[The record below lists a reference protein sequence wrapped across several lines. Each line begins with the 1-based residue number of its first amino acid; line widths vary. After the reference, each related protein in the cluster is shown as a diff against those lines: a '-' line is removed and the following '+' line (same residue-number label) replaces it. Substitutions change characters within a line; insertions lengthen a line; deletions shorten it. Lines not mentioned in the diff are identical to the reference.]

1 MVKRILIVGMLDSIH
16 LARWLEQFKD
26 EKLHISIFPSRKYRC
41 IHPQLWRLT
50 QSRNIAHF
58 QIVGIWPKIF
68 KFGHIDFI
76 LKEIVGKLFV
86 GSNRVNKLRKILKKN
101 DFELIHAIEIQGG
114 GYLIGSIEKNFLR
127 NSKLILTNWGSDIYY
142 FMKHS
147 EHLVLIK
154 DLLKRVDYYSAECE
168 RDYKL
173 ARDLGFRGQELACI
187 PNSGGFDVFRD
198 RLTYVKPSMRSQII
212 VKGYGGLFGRP
223 DIFIP
228 VIEKICAEFPNLNFF
243 VYSVTSDSLK
253 LIMDLPEYVRKKIK
267 YSTVERNLSR
277 VDLLNQ
283 FSKSRI
289 YIGCSE
295 SDGISTSFLESLVSG
310 SYPIQSNTSCADEW
324 IKKGA
329 VGSIVPLN
337 FEIIMESVRSALL
350 DSSMVDSASDTN
362 FAVSQ
367 KYLSKEY
374 VSGIAKHFYI
384 DC

>member
-1 MVKRILIVGMLDSIH
+1 
-16 LARWLEQFKD
+16 
-26 EKLHISIFPSRKYRC
+26 
-41 IHPQLWRLT
+41 
-50 QSRNIAHF
+50 
-58 QIVGIWPKIF
+58 
-68 KFGHIDFI
+68 
-76 LKEIVGKLFV
+76 
-86 GSNRVNKLRKILKKN
+86 
-101 DFELIHAIEIQGG
+101 
-114 GYLIGSIEKNFLR
+114 
-127 NSKLILTNWGSDIYY
+127 
-142 FMKHS
+142 MKHS

-173 ARDLGFRGQELACI
+173 ARDLGFSGQELACI

-198 RLTYVKPSMRSQII
+198 PLTYVKPSMRSQII

-223 DIFIP
+223 DILIP
-228 VIEKICAEFPNLNFF
+228 VIEKICVEFPNLNFF

-295 SDGISTSFLESLVSG
+295 SDGISTSFLESLISG
-310 SYPIQSNTSCADEW
+310 CYPIQSNTSCADEW

-337 FEIIMESVRSALL
+337 FEIIIESVRTALL
-350 DSSMVDSASDTN
+350 DSNMVDLASDIN

-367 KYLSKEY
+367 KYLSNEH
-374 VSGIAKHFYI
+374 VRGIAKKFYT